1 MLLFYK
7 DDNVDLLINLIN
19 YSQLYLNEKYE
30 ETYINFVK
38 EKLFDEPK
46 NRDRKEIKSLIDKIL
61 IIIRIDHSKSK
72 LKEKMLATIFA
83 YASNYDETTTSIK
96 DLLFFKPNRDH
107 FLYRI
112 ITYSNSYPDLNDAL
126 IVSNLK
132 LNICNVIE
140 NVLLR
145 RKLLAKVILEMKK
158 LNPLIIKVQEV
169 FLMIRMK
176 Y

>member
-1 MLLFYK
+1 
-7 DDNVDLLINLIN
+7 
-19 YSQLYLNEKYE
+19 
-30 ETYINFVK
+30 
-38 EKLFDEPK
+38 
-46 NRDRKEIKSLIDKIL
+46 
-61 IIIRIDHSKSK
+61 
-72 LKEKMLATIFA
+72 
-83 YASNYDETTTSIK
+83 
-96 DLLFFKPNRDH
+96 
-107 FLYRI
+107 LYRI